1 MLRFGLIGYGKWGR
15 HHAAA
20 ITSTPGLV
28 LTAIACATPGTA
40 SVARAD
46 YPGVAVTNR
55 YRALLAL
62 PTVDAVAIATPN
74 FLHAEMTVA
83 ALQAGKNV
91 VLEKPMA
98 LNLADCAQINAAAL
112 AASRTVS
119 LVHQFRL
126 STQWGA
132 VKTMITNGDIGEPR
146 FANVNLFRQP
156 FRPGAGEWR
165 YDAEKVG
172 SWILEEAIH
181 FFDAVMWY
189 FQDHGDPVTVA
200 ATGNAS
206 NAQPGLVE
214 NCACTL
220 RWANGSFAHVNQS
233 LNGFENHLVTEVIGT
248 KGAIRAWWSGSSDR
262 TRTPT
267 FELKRKRLTSV
278 GVETLSIGPS
288 GELFELAETY
298 RRIREAFQFKKPLV
312 SGAEAMKSVHVCLKA
327 QHSLEL
333 GRTMALVF

>member
-1 MLRFGLIGYGKWGR
+1 MLRFGLFGYGKWGR

-20 ITSTPGLV
+20 ITSTPGLA

-40 SVARAD
+40 AVARID
-46 YPGVAVTNR
+46 YPGVAVTNS
-55 YRALLAL
+55 YRELLAL
-62 PTVDAVAIATPN
+62 PTVDAVAIVTPN

-83 ALQAGKNV
+83 ALQAGKDV

-98 LNLADCAQINAAAL
+98 LNLADCVLINAAAL
-112 AASRTVS
+112 AASRTLS

-146 FANVNLFRQP
+146 CANVNLFRQP

-189 FQDHGDPVTVA
+189 FEDHGDPVTVS
-200 ATGNAS
+200 ATGAAS
-206 NAQPGLVE
+206 NAQPGLIE
-214 NCACTL
+214 NFTCTL

-233 LNGFENHLVTEVIGT
+233 LSGFENHLVTEVIGT
-248 KGAIRAWWSGSSDR
+248 NGAVRAWWSGSSDR

-278 GVETLSIGPS
+278 EVETLSIGPS
-288 GELFELAETY
+288 GEVFELAETY
-298 RRIREAFQFKKPLV
+298 RRIREAFKFKQPLV